1 MPMAEASIL
10 LQGFEVDAS
19 IGVHDFE
26 KSGRQRLLIDIELHL
41 ATATRP
47 GTDDIGEVL
56 NYDFLRNKTQA
67 LLALRHYELQET
79 LAHDIA
85 SFCLA
90 QPQVAAATIYTR
102 KPDVY
107 PDCASIGYRL
117 HVRK

>member
-1 MPMAEASIL
+1 MAEASIIL
-10 LQGFEVDAS
+10 RGFEVDAN
-19 IGVHDFE
+19 IGVHEFE
-26 KSGRQRLLIDIELHL
+26 KNGPQRLLIDIELQL

-47 GTDDIGEVL
+47 DADNIVEVL
-56 NYDFLRNKTQA
+56 NYDFLRSETQA
-67 LLALRHYELQET
+67 LLAQRHYELQET

-90 QPQVAAATIYTR
+90 HGQVQAATVYTR

-107 PDCASIGYRL
+107 PDCDSIGYRL

>member
-1 MPMAEASIL
+1 MPTAEASIL
-10 LQGFEVDAS
+10 LQGFEVTAN

-26 KSGRQRLLIDIELHL
+26 KTAPQRLLIDIELHL
-41 ATATRP
+41 ASAARP
-47 GTDDIGEVL
+47 ETDDISQTL
-56 NYDFLRNKTQA
+56 NYDFLRTKTQA

-90 QPQVAAATIYTR
+90 NPQVTAATIYTR